1 MLYTG
6 IIWNVSQ
13 NGTFQKSKL
22 TALIQGFPWGK
33 ESTCNAADMV
43 QSLGGE
49 DPLEKEMATHP
60 SILAWR
66 IPWTEKARPVSEYP
80 PPCAPGSGHT
90 PILTCLVSLVNY
102 FISPASVF

>member
-1 MLYTG
+1 MEMLYTG
-6 IIWNVSQ
+6 IIWNASQ

-49 DPLEKEMATHP
+49 DPLEKEMAMHS
-60 SILAWR
+60 SILAWET
-66 IPWTEKARPVSEYP
+66 PWTEEA
-80 PPCAPGSGHT
+80 
-90 PILTCLVSLVNY
+90 IQL
-102 FISPASVF
+102 